1 MYRMMS
7 VLMAA
12 MLFSGCLGSESI
24 PSKFNGEAIDP
35 AIPVTDFSL
44 LDSQGGEWNWAE
56 NSQGKVMV
64 VVFLF
69 TNCIDVCP
77 VVTQNMK

>member
-24 PSKFNGEAIDP
+24 PSKFNGEPIDP
-35 AIPVTDFSL
+35 AIPVTDFSFL
-44 LDSQGGEWNWAE
+44 IAKEGNGIGPKTA
-56 NSQGKVMV
+56 KV
-64 VVFLF
+64 
-69 TNCIDVCP
+69 
-77 VVTQNMK
+77 K